1 MEAVQTVSLMLL
13 FSQEKLWT
21 SAPGR
26 LIVGKPARLTCSLK
40 LFSLN
45 CSASNLKLNWAQ
57 DAGSP
62 PILSDAKPTQKI
74 RKNFMGSWTVSST
87 FTLTP
92 SLDHHEKTL
101 TCEFIGAD
109 GWRIAQEAV
118 RLEVQEKTT
127 IVSGPTC
134 TSFKNGVVCTCSVRA
149 NPPANITWNLSGR
162 NITGNSSEVGV
173 HSWTVDGG
181 LVNSSLVLIHPT
193 GSEKLISCITENE
206 HGVSVSKYWLHIP
219 EKPTIVSGPTC
230 TSFKNGVVCTCSV
243 RANPP
248 ANITWNLSGRNIT
261 GNSSEVGLNSWMVDG
276 GLVNSSLV
284 LFHPTGS
291 EKLISCITE
300 NEHGVS
306 VSEHWLHLPG
316 TFPWMIVILVGA
328 AAAVIILITV
338 KVQRKKTSHITCVPT
353 ANADSAT
360 YAVVQHPLDAQSYGP
375 GSNADVRET
384 TSKSAASEE
393 ILYAALSFSNFH
405 KPGIHLQIQE
415 SSEYAAVNCK

>member
-13 FSQEKLWT
+13 FSQEKLRT

-62 PILSDAKPTQKI
+62 PILSDAEPTQKI
-74 RKNFMGSWTVSST
+74 RKNFVGSWTVSST

-118 RLEVQEKTT
+118 RLEVQEKPT

-134 TSFKNGVVCTCSVRA
+134 TTFKNGVVCTCSVRA
-149 NPPANITWNLSGR
+149 NPLANITWNLSGR

-181 LVNSSLVLIHPT
+181 LVNSSLVLI
-193 GSEKLISCITENE
+193 
-206 HGVSVSKYWLHIP
+206 
-219 EKPTIVSGPTC
+219 
-230 TSFKNGVVCTCSV
+230 
-243 RANPP
+243 R
-248 ANITWNLSGRNIT
+248 
-261 GNSSEVGLNSWMVDG
+261 
-276 GLVNSSLV
+276 
-284 LFHPTGS
+284 PTGS

-306 VSEHWLHLPG
+306 VSEYWFHLP
-316 TFPWMIVILVGA
+316 V
-328 AAAVIILITV
+328 
-338 KVQRKKTSHITCVPT
+338 
-353 ANADSAT
+353 
-360 YAVVQHPLDAQSYGP
+360 HP
-375 GSNADVRET
+375 
-384 TSKSAASEE
+384 
-393 ILYAALSFSNFH
+393 
-405 KPGIHLQIQE
+405 
-415 SSEYAAVNCK
+415 